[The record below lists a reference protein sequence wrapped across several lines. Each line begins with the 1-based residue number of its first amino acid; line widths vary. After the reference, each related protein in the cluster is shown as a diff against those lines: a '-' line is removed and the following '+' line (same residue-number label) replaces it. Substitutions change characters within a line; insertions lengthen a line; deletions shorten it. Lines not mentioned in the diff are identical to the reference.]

1 MGVGHYFMQVINMS
15 IMYNKQRDELH
26 ISVNM
31 KDICIIMENY
41 IMHVYLN
48 KHIYICIEESIISKY
63 IYISKGSPCIIYK
76 KGPYLK
82 SMPHTCSRGYEENN
96 YIHVYI
102 CILMEHHNKMTY
114 NLQQRLLQAAAEI
127 IKHNNI
133 DVMPIL
139 NSLNYI

>member
-48 KHIYICIEESIISKY
+48 KY
-63 IYISKGSPCIIYK
+63 IYMY
-76 KGPYLK
+76 
-82 SMPHTCSRGYEENN
+82 
-96 YIHVYI
+96 
-102 CILMEHHNKMTY
+102 
-114 NLQQRLLQAAAEI
+114 
-127 IKHNNI
+127 
-133 DVMPIL
+133 
-139 NSLNYI
+139 